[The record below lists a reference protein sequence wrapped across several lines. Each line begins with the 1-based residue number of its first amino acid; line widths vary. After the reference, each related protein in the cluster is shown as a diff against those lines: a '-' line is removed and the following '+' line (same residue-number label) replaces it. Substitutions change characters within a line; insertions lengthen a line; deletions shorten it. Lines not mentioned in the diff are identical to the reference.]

1 MNRLFRQPHQGL
13 LGYAALTLFAVAYL
27 TAMTLVLAPG
37 TFVSDRASDA
47 PQAATNP

>member
-1 MNRLFRQPHQGL
+1 MNRLFRQPNQGL
-13 LGYAALTLFAVAYL
+13 VGYVALIFFAVAYL
-27 TAMTLVLAPG
+27 SAMTVVLAPG